1 VSTDLVYLDHNATT
15 PVAPEVLD
23 AMLPYLRENF
33 GNPSSDHPPGR
44 AAARAVAAA
53 RAQVAALIGA
63 DPAEIVFT
71 SGGTESN
78 NLAIRGTA
86 SVADPTRR
94 RIVTTVVE
102 HPATTAPLAH
112 LETKGWTITA
122 LPVTSTGTVDAA
134 AATAT
139 LGPDVALVTMMLAQ
153 NETGAILPVPS
164 IAAAARAVAAV
175 VHTDAAQAIGKIEV
189 AVDAL
194 AVDLL
199 SIAGHKCYAP
209 KGVGALY
216 RRAGTPLGPVLLGA
230 GQERGVRPGTENV
243 ASIVGLG
250 AACELAGGRLA
261 ADGARLA
268 VLRDTLWEQLRDA
281 IPAMVRHTPQDC
293 RPTTPSWSPSPTSSA
308 GTCWPHHRDWPPPP
322 ARRAMQVGT
331 PPPRRCSRWDRH
343 GKWRSARSGFAWAT
357 GRAPQ
362 TSTAQSAYSE
372 QATVTA
378 PRARNRCSEDRL
390 RLRSLPSRRIIP
402 QRRSGLHQPELRTSA
417 NTHP

>member
-1 VSTDLVYLDHNATT
+1 MSTDLVYLDHNATT

-293 RPTTPSWSPSPTSSA
+293 LPNTLMVSFPDVVGRDVLAASPGLAASTGSACHAGRDTPAATLL
-308 GTCWPHHRDWPPPP
+308 
-322 ARRAMQVGT
+322 AMGSTGEVALGAV
-331 PPPRRCSRWDRH
+331 RLCLGH
-343 GKWRSARSGFAWAT
+343 G
-357 GRAPQ
+357 
-362 TSTAQSAYSE
+362 
-372 QATVTA
+372 
-378 PRARNRCSEDRL
+378 
-390 RLRSLPSRRIIP
+390 
-402 QRRSGLHQPELRTSA
+402 TSA
-417 NTHP
+417 ADIDSAIRILRASYGDCTTSPQPLR

>member
-1 VSTDLVYLDHNATT
+1 MSHDQALIYLDHNATT

-23 AMLPYLRENF
+23 AMLPYLRDQY
-33 GNPSSDHPPGR
+33 GNPSSDHPAGR

-63 DPAEIVFT
+63 DPDEIVFT

-112 LETKGWTITA
+112 LDAAGWTITA
-122 LPVTSTGTVDAA
+122 LPVTSAGTVDTALAA
-134 AATAT
+134 AE

-153 NETGAILPVPS
+153 NETGAILPVATV
-164 IAAAARAVAAV
+164 AAAARAVGAV
-175 VHTDAAQAIGKIEV
+175 VHTDAAQAIGKVEV
-189 AVDAL
+189 NVDAL

-230 GQERGVRPGTENV
+230 GQERGARPGTENV
-243 ASIVGLG
+243 AGIVALG
-250 AACELAGGRLA
+250 AACQLADGRLA
-261 ADGARLA
+261 ADGARLV
-268 VLRDTLWEQLRDA
+268 VLRDRLWEQLRKA
-281 IPAMVRHTPQDC
+281 IPGMVRHTPADSL
-293 RPTTPSWSPSPTSSA
+293 PNTLMVSFP
-308 GTCWPHHRDWPPPP
+308 D
-322 ARRAMQVGT
+322 VL
-331 PPPRRCSRWDRH
+331 
-343 GKWRSARSGFAWAT
+343 
-357 GRAPQ
+357 GRAVLAASPGLAAS
-362 TSTAQSAYSE
+362 TGSACHAGHDTPASTLLAMGSTPDVALGAVRLSLGRSTTATDISTAA
-372 QATVTA
+372 AILTTAHTLTTA
-378 PRARNRCSEDRL
+378 P
-390 RLRSLPSRRIIP
+390 
-402 QRRSGLHQPELRTSA
+402 
-417 NTHP
+417 